1 MTNNLAKVE
10 SQPEISLFFIEY
22 PSALG
27 LIKLLVV
34 TTGKNDIFLLMNM
47 NKKLFLNVIGLAIVV
62 MTCTMCQRPTA
73 SLPSSPE
80 EALAELL
87 AGNERYANEQCIN
100 PRSDMDRVEETAP
113 HQAPFAAVVGCSDS
127 RVPVELLFDQ
137 GIGDIFVI
145 RTAGN
150 NVNSEMV
157 MGSVDYAIEHL
168 GVKVLLVL
176 GHGSCGGV
184 TAAISAGEH
193 EHGNIAHLL
202 DTIRNDVRDYIGKA
216 ESLDKA
222 ILHHTLVQVDRIM
235 AYPHVAEKVENGE
248 LLVKPAYYDVNTGKV
263 TLLQ

>member
-1 MTNNLAKVE
+1 MNRKHLLKLT
-10 SQPEISLFFIEY
+10 
-22 PSALG
+22 G
-27 LIKLLVV
+27 LI
-34 TTGKNDIFLLMNM
+34 FL
-47 NKKLFLNVIGLAIVV
+47 V
-62 MTCTMCQRPTA
+62 MTVTMCKNHTV
-73 SLPSSPE
+73 SVPSIPE
-80 EALAELL
+80 EALAALI
-87 AGNERYANEQCIN
+87 AGNERYVNEECIN
-100 PRSDMDRVEETAP
+100 PNSDMDRVEETAP

-184 TAAISAGEH
+184 TGAISEGGH

-202 DTIRNDVRDYIGKA
+202 GTIRNDVSEYVGKPDR
-216 ESLDKA
+216 LDDA
-222 ILHHTLVQVDRIM
+222 IHHHTHVQVERILS
-235 AYPHVAEKVENGE
+235 YPHVTEKVEKGE
-248 LLVKPAYYDVNTGKV
+248 LLVKAAYYDVKTGKV
-263 TLLQ
+263 SIL

>member
-1 MTNNLAKVE
+1 MR
-10 SQPEISLFFIEY
+10 F
-22 PSALG
+22 
-27 LIKLLVV
+27 
-34 TTGKNDIFLLMNM
+34 FLLMNM

-127 RVPVELLFDQ
+127 RLPVELLFDQ

-168 GVKVLLVL
+168 GVKLLVVL

-184 TAAISAGEH
+184 TGAITEGEE
-193 EHGNIAHLL
+193 EHGNIGKLL
-202 DTIRNDVRDYIGKA
+202 STIRDDVSEYVGKMD
-216 ESLDKA
+216 SLDAA
-222 ILHHTLVQVDRIM
+222 INHHAHVQVERIM
-235 AYPHVAEKVENGE
+235 AYPHVAEKVQAGE
-248 LLVKPAYYDVNTGKV
+248 LVVKRAYYDVENGKV
-263 TLLQ
+263 TLF

>member
-1 MTNNLAKVE
+1 M
-10 SQPEISLFFIEY
+10 SR
-22 PSALG
+22 
-27 LIKLLVV
+27 
-34 TTGKNDIFLLMNM
+34 
-47 NKKLFLNVIGLAIVV
+47 KLFMNLIGLTLMV
-62 MTCTMCQRPTA
+62 MTFTMCRSNQAPAPLT
-73 SLPSSPE
+73 PE
-80 EALAELL
+80 EALAALI
-87 AGNERYANEQCIN
+87 AGNERYVDEKSIN

-184 TAAISAGEH
+184 TGAISEGGH
-193 EHGNIAHLL
+193 EHGNIGHLL
-202 DTIRNDVRDYIGKA
+202 GTIREDVSDFVGKV
-216 ESLDKA
+216 ESLDDA
-222 ILHHTLVQVDRIM
+222 IRHHTHVQVERILS
-235 AYPHVAEKVENGE
+235 YPHVAEKIEKGE
-248 LLVKPAYYDVNTGKV
+248 LIVKSAYYDVNTGEV
-263 TLLQ
+263 TID

>member
-1 MTNNLAKVE
+1 MKNFKFWAIALVVVLGFTSCGSK
-10 SQPEISLFFIEY
+10 
-22 PSALG
+22 PSA
-27 LIKLLVV
+27 
-34 TTGKNDIFLLMNM
+34 T
-47 NKKLFLNVIGLAIVV
+47 
-62 MTCTMCQRPTA
+62 P
-73 SLPSSPE
+73 SLSSTPSTPQ
-80 EALAELL
+80 EALAELI
-87 AGNERYANEQCIN
+87 AGNERYANDKSIH
-100 PRSDMDRVEETAP
+100 PRGGMDRVVETAP

-263 TLLQ
+263 SLLQ